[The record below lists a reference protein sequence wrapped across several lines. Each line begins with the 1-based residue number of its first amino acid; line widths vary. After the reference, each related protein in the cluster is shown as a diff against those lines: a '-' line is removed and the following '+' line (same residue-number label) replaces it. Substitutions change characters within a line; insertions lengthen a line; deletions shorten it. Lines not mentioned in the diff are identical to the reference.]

1 MKINLIENADK
12 SLWDSLIQNSDEATI
27 FHSHE
32 WLSVARERWNL
43 IVAVNTGQK
52 TPLAGFV
59 EEIPSYNKAHGN
71 SITPYVG
78 PILARHAL
86 TGSNASKHSF
96 SLVSAFEQALIKRD
110 CRPFMTSPWANDLR
124 AFVIGRWN
132 VSLLYTNII
141 DNLQETNLDDIASN
155 DCKSKIRAA
164 QTRNVRTSI
173 THTPDL
179 LIIDKVLELAGKA
192 YGRQNLDVRFNQD
205 EAKKAFMKMAESG
218 NAYFVT
224 AQEKSGDISCA
235 LGVFVYR
242 GRAHFLISG
251 QDREIATPGAVNLAL
266 YNALKHAQQNGIKE
280 FDFEGSFLEGVDRFL
295 REFGGRHQPYY
306 EVTPPR

>member
-12 SLWDSLIQNSDEATI
+12 SLWDSLIENSDEATL
-27 FHSHE
+27 FHSYD
-32 WLSVARERWNL
+32 WLSVAKERWNL
-43 IVAVNTGQK
+43 MVAVNAGQK

-59 EEIPSYNKAHGN
+59 EEIPEYSKKHGN

-86 TGSNASKHSF
+86 TGSNASKHNF

-141 DNLQETNLDDIASN
+141 DDLQATNLDDITSSN
-155 DCKSKIRAA
+155 CKSKIRAA
-164 QTRNVRTSI
+164 QARNVTTSI
-173 THTPDL
+173 TDMADPSVM
-179 LIIDKVLELAGKA
+179 DKVLELSGKT
-192 YGRQNLDVRFNQD
+192 YGRQSLAVRFNQD
-205 EAKKAFMKMAESG
+205 EAKTAFMKMAENG

-224 AQEKSGDISCA
+224 AQEKSGDVSCA
-235 LGVFVYR
+235 LGVFTYR

-266 YNALKHAQQNGIKE
+266 YKALEHAQKNGIRE
-280 FDFEGSFLEGVDRFL
+280 FDFEGSFLEGVDRFF

-306 EVTPPR
+306 EVAPPR